1 MVKIHAISNDRRPGA
16 VAVMKGAT
24 AVRDE
29 NVPLQLR
36 SADFGVA
43 WGGSL
48 HRNQAG
54 KPISHQVGAR
64 DIVMNLASALSASS
78 NTPAV
83 TPEKPKRL

>member
-16 VAVMKGAT
+16 VAAMKGAT

-54 KPISHQVGAR
+54 KPISHQVSAR
-64 DIVMNLASALSASS
+64 DVGMILAGALARGPRA
-78 NTPAV
+78 PAV
-83 TPEKPKRL
+83 NPEKPKRL